1 MKRLLSALLA
11 VAVCATAP
19 EAVADDGEDGD
30 DPGDAILDA
39 LFGNDSE
46 YLALQREWEELE
58 ANEPDEADKAYEA
71 KVKDLV
77 ARQKQWHEAKLEEI
91 KNGSSEEI
99 DEDLVKALEAA
110 IHEDDDEEEDGG
122 GDDDW
127 PPPLDDDGNEDDG
140 DAGSGEIPKMP
151 DGFVKE
157 AAANLTLDAGPDPAA
172 GCR

>member
-19 EAVADDGEDGD
+19 VAAADDEEEEV
-30 DPGDAILDA
+30 DPIDAILDA
-39 LFGNDSE
+39 YFGNNPE
-46 YLALQREWEELE
+46 YLGFQQEWTELE
-58 ANEPDEADKAYEA
+58 ANKPDEADKAYEA
-71 KVKDLV
+71 KVKDLI
-77 ARQKQWHEAKLEEI
+77 ARQKQWYADKLEEI

-99 DEDLVKALEAA
+99 DEELVESLEAA
-110 IHEDDDEEEDGG
+110 IHEDDDEEEDVG
-122 GDDDW
+122 GDDDC
-127 PPPLDDDGNEDDG
+127 PPLDDDGNEDDG